1 MKRPALLIKY
11 FFDRVFAFLL
21 LVMLSPVFILV
32 TVVIYITDRGTV
44 FFRQT
49 RPGLHEKP
57 FTLLKFKT
65 MKDIYNDN
73 GAPLP
78 DEQRLTAI
86 GKCLRKLSL
95 DEIPQL
101 VNVVKGEMSMVGPR
115 PLLMEYLPLY
125 DKIQRR
131 RHEVKPGITGW
142 AQVNGRNAISWEEK
156 FAMDV
161 WYVDHW
167 SPFLDFKIIF
177 LTVIKVLK
185 REGISGVGCA
195 TMEKF
200 KGSDGK

>member
-1 MKRPALLIKY
+1 MKY
-11 FFDRVFAFLL
+11 FFDRILALLL
-21 LVMLSPVFILV
+21 LVLLAPVFLIAAA
-32 TVVIYITDRGTV
+32 VIYFKDRGTI

-49 RPGLHEKP
+49 RPGWREKP

-65 MKDIYNDN
+65 MKDIHDEN
-73 GAPLP
+73 GNPLP
-78 DEQRLTAI
+78 DEERLTAV

-101 VNVVKGEMSMVGPR
+101 INVLKGEMSMIGPR

-125 DKIQRR
+125 DETQRR

-142 AQVNGRNAISWEEK
+142 AQVNGRNALSWEAK
-156 FAMDV
+156 FELDV

-167 SPFLDFKIIF
+167 SLALDLKILG
-177 LTVIKVLK
+177 LTLIKVLK
-185 REGISGVGCA
+185 REGISQEGRA

-200 KGSDGK
+200 RGSNHPR

>member
-1 MKRPALLIKY
+1 MRVKY
-11 FFDRVFAFLL
+11 FFDRIFALLL
-21 LVMLSPVFILV
+21 LVLLAPVFLIAAA
-32 TVVIYITDRGTV
+32 VIYFKDRGTI

-49 RPGLHEKP
+49 RPGWHEKP

-65 MKDIYNDN
+65 MKEIYDEN
-73 GAPLP
+73 GDPLP
-78 DEQRLTAI
+78 DEERLTSV

-101 VNVVKGEMSMVGPR
+101 INVLKGEMSMIGPR

-125 DKIQRR
+125 DETQRR
-131 RHEVKPGITGW
+131 RREVKPGITGW
-142 AQVNGRNAISWEEK
+142 AQVNGRNALSWEAK
-156 FAMDV
+156 FELDV

-167 SPFLDFKIIF
+167 SLFLDLKIIG

-185 REGISGVGCA
+185 REGISGEGCA

-200 KGSDGK
+200 NGSDGK